1 MDECPVDCIYEGAR
15 MLYIHPDEC
24 VDCGA
29 CEPVCPVEA
38 IYYEDDLP
46 EPLQP
51 YIEENVK
58 FFTDTLPG
66 QSRPPGITGRSSET
80 RCHRR
85 RHPDGGG
92 ACRRRAT
99 DAHRRDHASTGD
111 AAPPG
116 RRDVILQLL
125 RTSTEPR
132 SIASVADEL
141 GVHPNTVRFHL
152 DALVRAGRV
161 EQVLGDSAGPGRPPI
176 LFRASR
182 RMDPAGPTNYRLL
195 ASILTSYLAGTPRCR
210 RLAAAELGRSMR
222 PVTGRPSSAQR
233 RAPSK
238 TRAVTELVE
247 LLAELGFEPEPA
259 DGPRTREIR
268 LRHCP
273 FQNLAEQH
281 GEVICSVHLGLMQG
295 ALTAMRAPVTVDRLD
310 PFVEPDLCVA
320 HLAPAPT
327 RDRASS

>member
-1 MDECPVDCIYEGAR
+1 
-15 MLYIHPDEC
+15 ML
-24 VDCGA
+24 
-29 CEPVCPVEA
+29 
-38 IYYEDDLP
+38 
-46 EPLQP
+46 
-51 YIEENVK
+51 
-58 FFTDTLPG
+58 
-66 QSRPPGITGRSSET
+66 
-80 RCHRR
+80 
-85 RHPDGGG
+85 
-92 ACRRRAT
+92 T
-99 DAHRRDHASTGD
+99 DATTHQPGMS
-111 AAPPG
+111 PPG

-125 RTSTEPR
+125 RASAQPR

-141 GVHPNTVRFHL
+141 GVHPNTVRFHI
-152 DALVRAGRV
+152 DALLRAGRV
-161 EQVLGDSAGPGRPPI
+161 EQVLGDSAGRGRPPI

-182 RMDPAGPTNYRLL
+182 RMDPTGPTNYRLL
-195 ASILTSYLAGTPRCR
+195 ASILTGYVAGRPD
-210 RLAAAELGRSMR
+210 AAGIAAQLGRSTSPALM
-222 PVTGRPSSAQR
+222 PSSAPH

-238 TRAVTELVE
+238 TRAVTELVQ

-273 FQNLAEQH
+273 FQKLAEQH

-320 HLAPAPT
+320 HLASAPS

>member
-1 MDECPVDCIYEGAR
+1 M
-15 MLYIHPDEC
+15 
-24 VDCGA
+24 
-29 CEPVCPVEA
+29 
-38 IYYEDDLP
+38 
-46 EPLQP
+46 
-51 YIEENVK
+51 
-58 FFTDTLPG
+58 
-66 QSRPPGITGRSSET
+66 
-80 RCHRR
+80 
-85 RHPDGGG
+85 
-92 ACRRRAT
+92 
-99 DAHRRDHASTGD
+99 
-111 AAPPG
+111 
-116 RRDVILQLL
+116 
-125 RTSTEPR
+125 
-132 SIASVADEL
+132 
-141 GVHPNTVRFHL
+141 HPNTVRFHI
-152 DALVRAGRV
+152 DALLRAGRV
-161 EQVLGDSAGPGRPPI
+161 EQVLGDSAGRGRPPI

-182 RMDPAGPTNYRLL
+182 RMDPTGPTNYRLL
-195 ASILTSYLAGTPRCR
+195 ASILTGYVAGRPD
-210 RLAAAELGRSMR
+210 AAGIAAQLGRSTSPALM
-222 PVTGRPSSAQR
+222 PSSAPH

-327 RDRASS
+327 RDRESS

>member
-1 MDECPVDCIYEGAR
+1 MRARINRGWAPRGA
-15 MLYIHPDEC
+15 E
-24 VDCGA
+24 
-29 CEPVCPVEA
+29 
-38 IYYEDDLP
+38 
-46 EPLQP
+46 
-51 YIEENVK
+51 
-58 FFTDTLPG
+58 T
-66 QSRPPGITGRSSET
+66 SSW
-80 RCHRR
+80 
-85 RHPDGGG
+85 
-92 ACRRRAT
+92 
-99 DAHRRDHASTGD
+99 
-111 AAPPG
+111 
-116 RRDVILQLL
+116 QLL
-125 RTSTEPR
+125 RASAEPR

-141 GVHPNTVRFHL
+141 GVHPNTVRFHI
-152 DALVRAGRV
+152 DALLHAGRV

-182 RMDPAGPTNYRLL
+182 RMDPTGPTNYRLL
-195 ASILTSYLAGTPRCR
+195 ASILTGYLADRPD
-210 RLAAAELGRSMR
+210 AADIAAQLGRSTSPALM
-222 PVTGRPSSAQR
+222 PSSAQH

-259 DGPRTREIR
+259 DRPRTREIR

-295 ALTAMRAPVTVDRLD
+295 ALTAMRAPITVDRLD

-320 HLAPAPT
+320 HLASAAT